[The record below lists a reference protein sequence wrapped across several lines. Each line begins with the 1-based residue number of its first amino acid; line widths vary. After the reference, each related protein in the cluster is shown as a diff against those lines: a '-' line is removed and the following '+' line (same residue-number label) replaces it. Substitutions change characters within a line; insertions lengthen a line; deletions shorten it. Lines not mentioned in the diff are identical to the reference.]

1 MPNIFKHLA
10 RSKALP
16 YVFPDA
22 SELKVEEPKAPSF
35 EEDSEEEGE
44 PEEEPAKKE
53 PEKPVVPNDP
63 ISFAQVQADKIL
75 EDAKAQAQELL
86 EQAKAD
92 AQEELQQLRQQ
103 AEEEGYQAG
112 YERGLD
118 QAMKEGALERE
129 KQAAQLEETVERFL
143 EKASAQVDRQM
154 DDNADELRDL
164 AIAIAEKVVSVSL
177 KSSSEVIARMV
188 QTALDKRK
196 RRDWVHI
203 YIAECDAKRMAQV
216 PASLTA
222 ARSAISDRVRIIPIS
237 DDESGTCVIEMP
249 DEIIDASASTQI
261 NNIRSLLMDTPPGD
275 TGKDLNLF

>member
-1 MPNIFKHLA
+1 MPNIFKHLS
-10 RSKALP
+10 RSKAQP

-22 SELKVEEPKAPSF
+22 SELKVEDPVVPSM
-35 EEDSEEEGE
+35 EELETEGE
-44 PEEEPAKKE
+44 LETQPETEPPA
-53 PEKPVVPNDP
+53 PAPNDP
-63 ISFAQVQADKIL
+63 ITFAQVQADKIL
-75 EDAKAQAQELL
+75 EDAKAQAQQLL

-92 AQEELQQLRQQ
+92 AQEELEKLRQE
-103 AEEEGYQAG
+103 AGEEGYQAG
-112 YERGLD
+112 YQHGLD
-118 QAMKEGALERE
+118 QAMKEAALEKE
-129 KQAAQLEETVERFL
+129 KQAVQLEDAVERFL
-143 EKASAQVDRQM
+143 EKAGAQLDRQM
-154 DDNADELRDL
+154 DDSVDELRDL

-203 YIAECDAKRMAQV
+203 YIAECDAKRMVQV

-222 ARSAISDRVRIIPIS
+222 ALAAISDRVRIIPIS

-249 DEIIDASASTQI
+249 DEIVDASASTQL
-261 NNIRSLLMDTPPGD
+261 NNIKNILMDTPPGD